1 MLINPLHHAFF
12 KKKYYVLWQSDCVKM
27 EEFYSVSKDI
37 NSYAE
42 KHTTA
47 PSDLLKRL
55 ERETYLKQIH
65 PRMVAGHLQG
75 QILSMISYMILPN
88 NVLEIGTFT
97 GYSAICLAKGLR
109 DSGQLHTIEINEELE
124 SVAQNFFDQCPHKD
138 QIHLHIGDAVEIIPT
153 LDMKFDLVFIDAKKV
168 ASATYFDLVI
178 DKVNI
183 GGFILTDN
191 VLWSGKVLEE
201 RKDKETES
209 LIAFNKKVQ
218 EDDRVENVLLPV
230 RDGLLL
236 ARKIR

>member
-1 MLINPLHHAFF
+1 
-12 KKKYYVLWQSDCVKM
+12 
-27 EEFYSVSKDI
+27 
-37 NSYAE
+37 
-42 KHTTA
+42 
-47 PSDLLKRL
+47 
-55 ERETYLKQIH
+55 
-65 PRMVAGHLQG
+65 MVAGHLQG

-109 DSGQLHTIEINEELE
+109 DNGQLHTIEINEELE
-124 SVAQNFFDQCPHKD
+124 SVTQRYFDECPQKE

-153 LDMKFDLVFIDAKKV
+153 LDMMFDLVFIDAKKV
-168 ASATYFDLVI
+168 ASAVYYDLVI

-191 VLWSGKVLEE
+191 VLWSGKVLEK

-209 LIAFNKKVQ
+209 MIAFNKKVQ

-236 ARKIR
+236 ARRVR